1 MPYIFRRRPH
11 QEARGDAP
19 PLPPDLAEP
28 ATHRPDRLVETA
40 TTAMLVLSPLMLGSV
55 HLPAVL
61 VLLGLALTAYAALL
75 ARHLRHHRG
84 GLKLFPLGVA
94 MVCATLLTLLQAVPL
109 PPFLVRVLNP
119 EAASLYGHML
129 SGTGL
134 WGEGQFR
141 TLSLSAP
148 STCFE
153 LLKYFAY
160 TLAFIVVVNYYN
172 DRHRAR
178 RLLKAVAWTGFLV
191 AIVGFFSKLLSLRA
205 ILGFY
210 PVGPDSFFFSTFVNP
225 NHLAGFLLLAAP
237 TAVGLALSARERQ
250 DRALYLFLAAVSGA
264 ALLMTLSRGGI
275 VAFAAACLFLFFLVA
290 TRRSRRVRHL
300 ALVQGAIAL
309 VLLGAGYLAYDTILR
324 EMKSLGDIRAL
335 QEETK
340 IAAWGGTLEMIADH
354 PILGVG
360 RGAYATI
367 YPRYRSVPHDATF
380 THAENEPLQLMAEW
394 GPAFGTLFVLALLGC
409 LALALTRVR
418 ESLSMGGCLAAVFGS
433 AAHNLVDFNLE
444 VAGVAVTFVALLGVL
459 AASPFSHAGGPRPLE
474 LRFRL
479 PRKAAVA
486 AIPLVVLV
494 SAWAALITVKRSLAV
509 ETERLLA
516 AAGEPCEPCEECELG
531 RASCLLLRDHPSD
544 YLASLVLGKAY
555 LEARP
560 PDLARA
566 VHHLS
571 RAMERNPRNA
581 SIHRLAGRA
590 LFFAGHRDQAMN
602 EYRLAAEHQR
612 GILTATVVEVLRLTG
627 DPEMAIAATPRDP
640 DGLLSTARI
649 LHNLGKD
656 EAAMRA
662 CRLALDLN
670 GTRLDVLELLG
681 RLALE
686 AGKLEEAAAAARQ
699 ATEIDPLFDRAYLL
713 QGEVLLRQQDA
724 VRAEAIWLSGLE
736 QVPDSTAL
744 AYRLGEYYL
753 GADRLKEAEAVADR
767 LQSFAPTDDRSQAQ
781 LQALFGRI
789 QEKKGRLLD
798 ARRSFQMATQLA
810 PDMPAYRLR
819 LAQVEER
826 LGHWEEAIR
835 IFEELKT
842 QRYNPREMEERIE
855 AVKKAREKEG
865 QQALWDTL
873 VEKGKAVP
881 EPEPP
886 PPDPDEDPSGEDE
899 EVDVP

>member
-1 MPYIFRRRPH
+1 MPYIFRRRPP
-11 QEARGDAP
+11 QEAQGDASP
-19 PLPPDLAEP
+19 APPDLADP
-28 ATHRPDRLVETA
+28 GSHRPDRLVEVA

-61 VLLGLALTAYAALL
+61 VLLGLSLTGYAALL

-94 MVCATLLTLLQAVPL
+94 MLCATLLTLLQAVPL

-141 TLSLSAP
+141 PLSLSAP
-148 STCFE
+148 STWFE
-153 LLKYFAY
+153 LLKYFGY

-191 AIVGFFSKLLSLRA
+191 AIIGFFSKLLSLRA

-210 PVGPDSFFFSTFVNP
+210 PVGSDNFFFSTFVNP
-225 NHLAGFLLLAAP
+225 NHLAGFLLLTSP

-250 DRALYLFLAAVSGA
+250 DRALYLFLGAVSGA

-275 VAFAAACLFLFFLVA
+275 VAFGAACLFLFFLVA
-290 TRRSRRVRHL
+290 TRRSRRIRRL
-300 ALVQGAIAL
+300 ALVQGAVAL

-324 EMKSLGDIRAL
+324 EMKSLGNLGAL
-335 QEETK
+335 REETK
-340 IAAWGGTLEMIADH
+340 IAAWGGTLEMIGDH
-354 PILGVG
+354 PVLGIG
-360 RGAYATI
+360 RGAYATV
-367 YPRYRSVPHDATF
+367 YPRYRSVPHEATF
-380 THAENEPLQLMAEW
+380 THAENGPLQLMAEW
-394 GPAFGTLFVLALLGC
+394 GPVFGSLFLLTFLACLG
-409 LALALTRVR
+409 LALTRVR

-444 VAGVAVTFVALLGVL
+444 VAGVAVTFVVLLGVL
-459 AASPFSHAGGPRPLE
+459 AASPFSHAGGPRPVE

-486 AIPLVVLV
+486 AVPLIILV
-494 SAWAALITVKRSLAV
+494 STWAAFAAGTRSLSV
-509 ETERLLA
+509 ETERLLSA
-516 AAGEPCEPCEECELG
+516 TGGPCEPCEECELG
-531 RASCLLLRDHPSD
+531 RAACLLLRDHPSD

-555 LEARP
+555 LESRP
-560 PDLARA
+560 PNLTRA
-566 VHHLS
+566 VRHLS
-571 RAMERNPRNA
+571 RAMERNPRDA
-581 SIHRLAGRA
+581 SAHRLAGRA
-590 LFFAGHRDQAMN
+590 LFFAGHRDQAMS
-602 EYRLAAEHQR
+602 EYRLAAENQR

-627 DPEMAIAATPRDP
+627 DPEMAIAATPQDP
-640 DGLLSTARI
+640 DSLLSTARI

-656 EAAMRA
+656 ESAMRA
-662 CRLALDLN
+662 CRLTLDLN
-670 GTRLDVLELLG
+670 GTRLDALELLG
-681 RLALE
+681 RLALDAE
-686 AGKLEEAAAAARQ
+686 RLEEAAAAARQ
-699 ATEIDPLFDRAYLL
+699 AIEIDPLFDRAYLL
-713 QGEVLLRQQDA
+713 QGEVLLRQKDL
-724 VRAEAIWLSGLE
+724 VRAEAAWLSGFE

-753 GADRLKEAEAVADR
+753 GADRLKEAEGVADR

-789 QEKKGRLLD
+789 QEKKGRLFE
-798 ARRSFQMATQLA
+798 ARRSFQLAAQLA
-810 PDMPAYRLR
+810 PDMPSYRLR

-826 LGHWEEAIR
+826 MGHWDEAIR
-835 IFEELKT
+835 IYEDLKAA
-842 QRYNPREMEERIE
+842 RHSPREMDERIE
-855 AVKKAREKEG
+855 AAKKASEKEG
-865 QQALWDTL
+865 NQARWEDL
-873 VEKGKAVP
+873 VEKGKAGG

-886 PPDPDEDPSGEDE
+886 PPDLDELGDVDE